1 MGETPCSEFQ
11 MYGAAV
17 NTTDCGKKNPFV
29 CAKSNIIT
37 ETIVHIEHIEPLEV
51 EKTEHIEP
59 EVENRF
65 EPEVEETLI
74 EAVQLELPSPKKIPF
89 GLFVGIILG
98 IIFIALL
105 ACLLRFV
112 CCLKREQKKKKSSK
126 LVVPKSNFTDIS
138 ENNFTELDIQLAK
151 DNLT

>member
-1 MGETPCSEFQ
+1 
-11 MYGAAV
+11 MYGAV
-17 NTTDCGKKNPFV
+17 STSDCGKKNPFV

-37 ETIVHIEHIEPLEV
+37 ETIVHIEHIEPEV
-51 EKTEHIEP
+51 EKTEQ
-59 EVENRF
+59 F
-65 EPEVEETLI
+65 EPEIEETLI
-74 EAVQLELPSPKKIPF
+74 EAVQLELPAPKKIPF
-89 GLFVGIILG
+89 GLFVGIILA

-105 ACLLRFV
+105 VCLLRFM
-112 CCLKREQKKKKSSK
+112 CCFKREQKQKKSSK